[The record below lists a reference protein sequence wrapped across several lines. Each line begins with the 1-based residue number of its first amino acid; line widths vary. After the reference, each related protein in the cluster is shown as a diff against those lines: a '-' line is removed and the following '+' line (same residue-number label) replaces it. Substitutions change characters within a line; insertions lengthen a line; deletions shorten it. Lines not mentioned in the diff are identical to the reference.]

1 MTKLDVRNF
10 AFAGGATAAIVAV
23 TVFLISAILGGIRGM
38 LGVTGQGAS
47 ILGILFGLLLGLGL
61 IFVYFYLVTG
71 LFAYLYNRLLERK

>member
-10 AFAGGATAAIVAV
+10 ALAGGSTAAIVAV
-23 TVFLISAILGGIRGM
+23 PFFLISVILRGIRGM
-38 LGVTGQGAS
+38 LGVAGQGAP